1 MKLSLKYKIFL
12 ASGIWALLCLAVS
25 LIVAFN
31 LKSTE
36 AAQTQ
41 VGNDTKVIQGFSNLL
56 TIMVDMETGI
66 RGYLLSGEDVYLEP
80 FNAAE
85 GKFEQQGR
93 DLDAMLLNEPILQ
106 ERLKKIRELK
116 AEWIEGP
123 VVETMLNRKK
133 LTRALITQEQF
144 VQGFKSSKSMSI
156 ANQIRSLVDQSLLEL
171 NQSLEKSLSIQ
182 SRSSRATFYSASGG
196 LPLGVIIGFGLLT
209 FIMIQVDRQIRV
221 VVKSLENSCQ
231 KVFGTSQTL
240 MSSGSELSENS
251 KTITSRLVAT
261 AESVRNLIGMTS
273 QNTEHAKVALQ
284 FTQESTRTAQRGGQE
299 ISDLTHAM
307 GEIRNSASKINEI
320 SQLIDDIAFQT
331 NLLAL
336 NAAVEAARAGEH
348 GKGFAVVAEA
358 VRSLAQRSATA
369 TNEIHV
375 LIKENVESAEKGAG
389 LADKAAVV
397 FKDIIA
403 SVNKVND
410 LVNDV
415 SSSSEKQSTEIQQIS
430 TAVQEVESE
439 CKSNL
444 KISDQLGTYSEDLD
458 LHSSSLQQ
466 AVAQLSQAIQGQG
479 QLVSK

>member
-1 MKLSLKYKIFL
+1 
-12 ASGIWALLCLAVS
+12 
-25 LIVAFN
+25 
-31 LKSTE
+31 
-36 AAQTQ
+36 
-41 VGNDTKVIQGFSNLL
+41 
-56 TIMVDMETGI
+56 
-66 RGYLLSGEDVYLEP
+66 
-80 FNAAE
+80 
-85 GKFEQQGR
+85 
-93 DLDAMLLNEPILQ
+93 
-106 ERLKKIRELK
+106 
-116 AEWIEGP
+116 
-123 VVETMLNRKK
+123 
-133 LTRALITQEQF
+133 
-144 VQGFKSSKSMSI
+144 MSI